1 MREDPEQV
9 PVALVADRYRLRELV
24 GAGGMGTV
32 WRATDELL
40 GREVAI
46 KRLRL
51 RDLPPAEAALARER
65 TMREARIA
73 AALHHPHVVSIFDV
87 VVADGEPWL
96 VLEFVPSRSLGDV
109 LRERGSLPPAEVAT
123 IGAQVAAALAAAHA
137 AGIVHRDV
145 KPDNVLLATPPA
157 SGARGHVAVKLTDF
171 GIAHSATSPTLT
183 ATHVLT
189 GTPAYFAPETARGEG
204 TDARSDVYSLGATLY
219 AASEGQPPFG
229 SDPGNVLALLARI
242 GRGDVPPP
250 QRAGPLADLLRR
262 LTDPLPAARP
272 SAEQA
277 HLALQTLT
285 ARRGGRQAAGTLGGG
300 PDAGPHAGHGADPHA
315 TLPTVQ
321 LRGRAP
327 ARWSQ
332 RRTRLVAAAVALLTA
347 AAAGVLTGVALT
359 GTVDPVGGGAPDAA
373 PVVAAGP
380 VTVGDPMIADPC
392 SVLDANALGRYG
404 SAAVDSANTSLAGC
418 RVDLTQS
425 DGSQV
430 IVTATFENALE
441 LGAATGGDREQ
452 AGALTVI
459 RYPRDDSGCQRRV
472 VLSDGNAVRVTAS
485 THKTVSSAPQLCD
498 IAETG
503 TIAATARM
511 GRSGIGVRH
520 DAPSPLATVDACSVL
535 GTTDLA
541 VVPGL
546 TGPRRG
552 FAGWACEWGNSTDP
566 SRSVRVSYSRRIPLN
581 EADGVPGEFGGRP
594 GGTQPGPGVCWVEF
608 AQRDVVVGGT
618 PRIESVL
625 VTVGG
630 PIGDTGLCQTAGTL
644 ANAAAAK
651 LPPAT

>member
-1 MREDPEQV
+1 MLEDPEQV
-9 PVALVADRYRLRELV
+9 PVALVAGRYRLRELV

-123 IGAQVAAALAAAHA
+123 IGVQVAAALAAAHA

-145 KPDNVLLATPPA
+145 KPDNILIATPPA
-157 SGARGHVAVKLTDF
+157 SGARGQVAVKLTDF

-204 TDARSDVYSLGATLY
+204 TDGRSDVYSLGATLY
-219 AASEGQPPFG
+219 AAAEGQPPFG
-229 SDPGNVLALLARI
+229 SDAGNVLALLARI

-250 QRAGPLADLLRR
+250 QRAGPLTDLLRR
-262 LTDPLPAARP
+262 LTDPVPAARP

-277 HLALQTLT
+277 HLALQELA
-285 ARRGGRQAAGTLGGG
+285 ARRGPQATVTFG
-300 PDAGPHAGHGADPHA
+300 AGPHTDHGADHPADHHP
-315 TLPTVQ
+315 TPPTVQ
-321 LRGRAP
+321 LRGTAP
-327 ARWSQ
+327 ARWSR
-332 RRTRLVAAAVALLTA
+332 RRTRLVATGVALLTA
-347 AAAGVLTGVALT
+347 AAGALTGVALT

-373 PVVAAGP
+373 PVAAAGP
-380 VTVGDPMIADPC
+380 VTIGDPMTTDPC
-392 SVLDANALGRYG
+392 SVLDVIALGRYG
-404 SAAVDSANTSLAGC
+404 SAVVDSANTSLAGC

-441 LGAATGGDREQ
+441 LGAAPGGDRQ
-452 AGALTVI
+452 RAGTLTVI

-485 THKTVSSAPQLCD
+485 IHKTVSSAPQPCD

-503 TIAATARM
+503 TIAAMARM
-511 GRSGIGVRH
+511 GQWGFGVRH
-520 DAPSPLATVDACSVL
+520 DAPSPLAAVDACSVL
-535 GTTDLA
+535 STTDLA

-552 FAGWACEWGNSTDP
+552 FAGWACDWGNSTDP

-581 EADGVPGEFGGRP
+581 EADGVPGVFGGRP

-608 AQRDVVVGGT
+608 AQRDLVVAGT

-625 VTVGG
+625 VSVGG
-630 PIGDTGLCQTAGTL
+630 PVGDTGLCQTAGTL
-644 ANAAAAK
+644 ANAAAAR